1 MPWAEV
7 DDLTQQGILV
17 ALELS
22 PHYQPERGVP
32 FHLFVKPRVFGSM
45 IDMLRHS
52 GSLRRHETEYWSRE
66 PEHEAIDDAVDL
78 LVKVENAEI
87 LATEIDRLPDQ
98 ERAVI
103 SLFYYDELTN
113 REIAGIL
120 GMTEVQAVRLRQK
133 VLATLARSIAQRV
146 EAVPK
151 HVRTIGKCRV

>member
-17 ALELS
+17 ALELR

-32 FHLFVKPRVFGSM
+32 FHLYVKPRVFGSM
-45 IDMLRHS
+45 IDMLRHA
-52 GSLRRHETEYWSRE
+52 GSLRRHEAEYWNSE
-66 PEHEAIDDAVDL
+66 PEPVAVDDAADL

-87 LATEIDRLPDQ
+87 LATEIDRLPDR
-98 ERAVI
+98 ERTVI

-133 VLATLARSIAQRV
+133 VLATLAHSIAQRV
-146 EAVPK
+146 DTVPK
-151 HVRTIGKCRV
+151 QVRTNQKCRA